1 MKRQGKPGRR
11 RYLRRRLHRLLDGLL
26 SIAVLLGAS
35 AVLMAALAPWE
46 EAAPPEPVRPDS
58 LTIYARN
65 PAPAEPTAPAEPEPP
80 REPVSRDSWSLILVN
95 RWNPLPEDY
104 SLQTVELQN
113 GLQVDERC
121 LCDLQAMLDACQA
134 EGLSPVVCS
143 AYRSRERQEELFS
156 SRVDRLMAQ
165 GYSREDAEEETGRLT
180 ALPGT
185 SEHQT
190 GLAVDIVDLN
200 NQLLD
205 ESQEDTA
212 VQRWLMAH
220 SWEYGFILRYPSGK
234 SEITG
239 ILYEPWHYR
248 YVGRADA
255 ERIHTLNICL
265 EEYLSG
271 TF

>member
-1 MKRQGKPGRR
+1 MQ
-11 RYLRRRLHRLLDGLL
+11 
-26 SIAVLLGAS
+26 
-35 AVLMAALAPWE
+35 
-46 EAAPPEPVRPDS
+46 
-58 LTIYARN
+58 
-65 PAPAEPTAPAEPEPP
+65 
-80 REPVSRDSWSLILVN
+80 
-95 RWNPLPEDY
+95 
-104 SLQTVELQN
+104 
-113 GLQVDERC
+113 
-121 LCDLQAMLDACQA
+121 QA
-134 EGLSPVVCS
+134 
-143 AYRSRERQEELFS
+143 
-156 SRVDRLMAQ
+156 
-165 GYSREDAEEETGRLT
+165 
-180 ALPGT
+180 
-185 SEHQT
+185 

-212 VQRWLMAH
+212 VQKWLMAH